1 MRPGAV
7 ARDRSSSL
15 PMVCHGFAEGD
26 SVRRYAARAKRIRQA
41 VTLDAS
47 ASAQGEDRLADT
59 EDALD
64 AAGATPRR
72 PTLDGPVFAISLA
85 CVVAAAVPMILFPDA
100 AGKLVDAVYAW
111 LASTLGIFYH
121 WATIAATVFLAWL
134 AFSRHGKR
142 VLGDTAQ
149 PEYSSISW
157 MGMLFC
163 AGIGSGMLYWS
174 GAEWASY
181 MDQPPFGV
189 APGSAEARE
198 WAATYGIFHWGIS
211 AWALYCLPTVAIA
224 WPYYRYR
231 LPYLR
236 LSGALT
242 GLFGTDFAQRPW
254 GRVVDLFFII
264 ALIGGTG
271 TSLGLA
277 TPMLGAVA
285 ARLIG
290 IDESFAM
297 TLVISAL
304 CVALFA
310 ISVYLGLERG
320 IRRLSNLNLAL
331 AGVFLVWVLV
341 TGPAIFALELGT
353 SAIGLMLQE
362 FVRMNTWTD
371 PILQTGFTEDW
382 TVFYW
387 AWWIAY
393 GPFMGL
399 FVTKISRG
407 RTLRAVIF
415 GMIAFGTLGCALFYV
430 VWGNSVMWMDM
441 HQGIGFL
448 DLVREGKTASAIAAA
463 VGNLAGQPL
472 PLAIFLVLGLVFVA
486 TTYDS
491 ASYSIAASAT
501 RNMTPGSHPTRP
513 HRVFWAFALAV
524 LPIAL
529 VLIDTL
535 SAAKSAT
542 LVASLP
548 LLGVGVLMVVSL
560 MRSLREADHHG

>member
-1 MRPGAV
+1 MTAGDQSLGQSAYRASRDSRAV
-7 ARDRSSSL
+7 VLDR
-15 PMVCHGFAEGD
+15 
-26 SVRRYAARAKRIRQA
+26 
-41 VTLDAS
+41 
-47 ASAQGEDRLADT
+47 
-59 EDALD
+59 
-64 AAGATPRR
+64 
-72 PTLDGPVFAISLA
+72 PVFVISVI
-85 CVVAAAVPMILFPDA
+85 CVVGAAVPMILYPTA
-100 AGKLVDAVYAW
+100 AGALVDAVYAW
-111 LASTLGIFYH
+111 LASTLGLFYH
-121 WATIAATVFLAWL
+121 WATIFATVFLAWL
-134 AFSRHGKR
+134 AFSQHGKR
-142 VLGDTAQ
+142 VLGDGTK
-149 PEYSSISW
+149 PEYGTFSW
-157 MGMLFC
+157 VGMLFC
-163 AGIGSGMLYWS
+163 AGIGSGLLYWS
-174 GAEWASY
+174 TAEWASY

-189 APGSAEARE
+189 APGTVEAQE

-211 AWALYCLPTVAIA
+211 AWCLYCLPTVAIA

-242 GLFGTDFAQRPW
+242 GLFGRDFADRPF
-254 GRVVDLFFII
+254 GRLIDLLFIL
-264 ALIGGTG
+264 ALLGGTG

-285 ARLIG
+285 ARLFGIG
-290 IDESFAM
+290 ESFALTM
-297 TLVISAL
+297 LIAGV

-310 ISVYLGLERG
+310 VSVYLGLERG
-320 IRRLSNLNLAL
+320 IRRLSNLNLVL

-371 PILQTGFTEDW
+371 PILESGFTEDW

-407 RTLRAVIF
+407 RTLRGLIF
-415 GMIAFGTLGCALFYV
+415 GMIGFGSLGCAVFYV
-430 VWGNSVMWMDM
+430 IWGNSVMWMDM
-441 HQGIGFL
+441 NQGIGFL
-448 DLVREGKTASAIAAA
+448 ELVREGEAATAIAVA
-463 VGNLAGQPL
+463 VGSVAGQPI
-472 PLAIFLVLGLVFVA
+472 PLAIFLILGLVFVA

-491 ASYSIAASAT
+491 ASYALAASAT
-501 RNMTPGSHPTRP
+501 RNLTPGAHPSRP
-513 HRVFWAFALAV
+513 HRLFWAFALAL

-529 VLIDTL
+529 VVIDTL

-542 LVASLP
+542 LVVSLP
-548 LLGVGVLMVVSL
+548 LLVVGALMVVSL
-560 MRSLREADHHG
+560 MRSLRSG